1 MNRLSKICIA
11 ASVSVCL
18 LVSTMVV
25 KPFLPVFADIPHIEG
40 GVSGDVTLKAG
51 VYQFDEVDWLTGEP
65 VVMTGTV
72 TIPPTPTTAKY
83 KLTYSY
89 DLSNTTK
96 KATLSRKI
104 TYDVEK
110 IKNASV
116 NQTTYKVTISKLDE
130 TYTVGSDT
138 YTIGS
143 YIFNKTMLEDNTPSV
158 DYYSGSSYIKR
169 VFYKNGDVKTN
180 TGKVTVVSNTD
191 TLVGYKHRWGNSE
204 TQIITENITGET
216 VKAGSGTTPATT
228 ETWKGTAQ
236 LKMSTVEK
244 DRFDYVK
251 TDPQNISFRG
261 NYTEIRQQENLLQYT
276 YDMPTVG
283 GTTISDTVR
292 NKGEKNIKRTAVMD
306 TKALITPKLR
316 DTTGHWAEK
325 QILLATSLELFSA
338 ESNFFAP
345 DTKITRKDFIKGLV
359 RVLSDVKPLTDAE
372 LIKRTRGAGVTVPFP
387 DIASNDPDISFYEFA
402 KTNNMIVGENEYF
415 YGSKS
420 ITRAEMI
427 TAVINTLGIS
437 EMAPQ
442 PPYKTSFRDDSQ
454 IPFWAKDAIYMAN
467 EVGLSTGY
475 QDGTVKPNQY
485 VTRAEAAAMYIKLI
499 DHLRETIS
507 YDYRDQLINR

>member
-1 MNRLSKICIA
+1 MKNFRNLLVAGLVTVSLL
-11 ASVSVCL
+11 ASVMLAV
-18 LVSTMVV
+18 
-25 KPFLPVFADIPHIEG
+25 PFIPSFADIPHIEG

-51 VYQFDEVDWLTGEP
+51 VYAFDEVDWLSGEP

-72 TIPPTPTTAKY
+72 TIPVIPTTAKY

-89 DLSNTTK
+89 DLANTAK

-110 IKNASV
+110 IKNTSV

-158 DYYSGSSYIKR
+158 DYYSGSTYIKR

-180 TGKVTVVSNTD
+180 SGKVTVITNTD

-216 VKAGSGTTPATT
+216 VKTSGTTTTT
-228 ETWKGTAQ
+228 ETWKGTAK

-251 TDPQNISFRG
+251 TDPQNISFKG
-261 NYTEIRQQENLLQYT
+261 NYTEIRQQENLLQYS

-283 GTTISDTVR
+283 TSSINDTVR

-325 QILLATSLELFSA
+325 PILLSTSLELFSA
-338 ESNFFAP
+338 DSNFFAP

-359 RVLSDVKPLTDAE
+359 RVVSDIKPLTDAE
-372 LIKRTRGAGVTVPFP
+372 LIKRTRGTGTALPFP
-387 DIASNDPDISFYEFA
+387 DIQANDPNISFYEFA
-402 KTNNMIVGENEYF
+402 KANNMIVGENEDF
-415 YGSKS
+415 LGDRP

-427 TAVINTLGIS
+427 TAVVNTLGIAQ
-437 EMAPQ
+437 MAPQ
-442 PPYKTSFRDDSQ
+442 PPYKTGFKDDSS

-485 VTRAEAAAMYIKLI
+485 VTRAEAAAMFTKLI